1 MKIGMIGIGD
11 IARKAYLPV
20 LGTRSDIEL
29 SIASRNQEVVD
40 DVGRQYRIR
49 NQFSTVQELISSNI
63 DAAFVHTSTESH
75 VDMLR
80 QLITAGIH
88 VFVDKPI
95 AYTLHESE
103 EIVSLAQQHNV
114 QLMVGFNRRFMP
126 MYKGAKETIS
136 VIETAF
142 MQKNRTGPL
151 SPIRQTIFDDFIH
164 VVDTLLY
171 YVGEPE
177 TITVNGKVEDGLLH
191 YLVLNLVGKKTTGLA
206 MMNRQT
212 GITEERLEIMGC
224 QQKVVVDNCVHTT
237 TYVNNTEQHATF
249 GDWTPVL
256 YRRGFVDMIDH
267 FISCVKS
274 GDEFLSSGAKSLLT
288 HRICEDITQQLEI
301 L

>member
-11 IARKAYLPV
+11 IARKAYLPI

-40 DVGRQYRIR
+40 EVGRQYRTR

-63 DAAFVHTSTESH
+63 DAAFVHTSTDSH
-75 VDMLR
+75 ADILR
-80 QLITAGIH
+80 QLIAAGIH

-95 AYTLHESE
+95 AYTLRESE
-103 EIVSLAQQHNV
+103 EIVTLAQQHKV
-114 QLMVGFNRRFMP
+114 KLMVGFNRRFMP
-126 MYKGAKETIS
+126 MYKSAKETIPT
-136 VIETAF
+136 IETAF
-142 MQKNRTGPL
+142 MQKNRIGPV

-177 TITVNGKVEDGLLH
+177 TIMVNGKVEDGLLH
-191 YLVLNLVGKKTTGLA
+191 YLVFNLMSRKTNGLG

-224 QQKVVVDNCVHTT
+224 QQKIVVHNCVHTT
-237 TYVNNTEQHATF
+237 TYINHSEQHSTF
-249 GDWTPVL
+249 GDWTSVL

-267 FISCVKS
+267 FIDCIRNGS
-274 GDEFLSSGAKSLLT
+274 DFLSSGAKSLHT
-288 HRICEDITQQLEI
+288 HRICEDITQQLER

>member
-11 IARKAYLPV
+11 IARKAYLPI

-40 DVGRQYRIR
+40 EVGRQYRIR

-63 DAAFVHTSTESH
+63 DAAFVHTSTDSH
-75 VDMLR
+75 TDILR
-80 QLITAGIH
+80 QLIAAGIH

-95 AYTLHESE
+95 AYSLHESE
-103 EIVSLAQQHNV
+103 EMVSLAQQHKV
-114 QLMVGFNRRFMP
+114 KLMVGFNRRFMP
-126 MYKGAKETIS
+126 MYKNAKETIPT
-136 VIETAF
+136 IETAF
-142 MQKNRTGPL
+142 MQKNRIGPV
-151 SPIRQTIFDDFIH
+151 SPVRQTVFDDFIH

-177 TITVNGKVEDGLLH
+177 TIMVNGKVEDGLLH
-191 YLVLNLVGKKTTGLA
+191 YLVLNLMSQKTTGLG

-224 QQKVVVDNCVHTT
+224 QQKIVVQNCIHTT
-237 TYVNNTEQHATF
+237 TYVNDSEQHSTF
-249 GDWTPVL
+249 GDWISVL

-267 FISCVKS
+267 FIDCIRGENDLLSC
-274 GDEFLSSGAKSLLT
+274 GAKSLQT
-288 HRICEDITQQLEI
+288 HRICEDITQQLER